1 MGMKVFLDTANV
13 KEIEELVA
21 WGVVDGVTT
30 NPTLLSREAGDPRDI
45 LVRICEVVQGPVS
58 AEVVATDADGMIA
71 EGREL
76 ASLHPHIVVKIPMT
90 VEGLKATRV
99 LSREGIRVN
108 MTLIFTP
115 MQALLAAKAGARFLS
130 PFLGRLDDIATPA
143 MDMLSDLITIVENY
157 EFETEVL
164 VASVR
169 HPLHVLEA
177 ARMGAHIVT
186 VPPKVLR
193 QLVKHPLTDIGL
205 ARFLEDWKKVQERLG
220 QPAGSS

>member
-1 MGMKVFLDTANV
+1 MKIFLDTANL
-13 KEIEELVA
+13 KEIQELVS

-30 NPTLLSREAGDPRDI
+30 NPTLLSREEGDPHEL
-45 LVRICEVVQGPVS
+45 LVQICETVQGPVS
-58 AEVVATDADGMIA
+58 AEVVATDTEGMIR

-90 VEGLKATRV
+90 VEGLQATRV
-99 LSREGIRVN
+99 LSGEGIRVN

-115 MQALLAAKAGARFLS
+115 LQALLAAKAGARFLS

-143 MDMLSDLITIVENY
+143 LDMLSDLVTLMENY
-157 EFETEVL
+157 EFEAEIL

-169 HPLHVLEA
+169 HPIHVLEA
-177 ARMGAHIVT
+177 ARMGADIVT

-205 ARFLEDWKKVQERLG
+205 EKFLQDWKKVQERLG
-220 QPAGSS
+220 QPA

>member
-1 MGMKVFLDTANV
+1 MKIFLDTANV
-13 KEIEELVA
+13 HEIEELTA

-30 NPTLLSREAGDPRDI
+30 NPTLLSQEEGDPHEI

-58 AEVVATDADGMIA
+58 AEVVATDAEGMVQ

-76 ASLHPHIVVKIPMT
+76 AALHPHIVVKIPMT
-90 VEGLKATRV
+90 VEGLKATRI
-99 LSREGIRVN
+99 LSQEGIRVN

-115 MQALLAAKAGARFLS
+115 IQALLAAKAGARFLS

-143 MDMLSDLITIVENY
+143 LDMLTNLVTLIENY
-157 EFETEVL
+157 PLESEIL

-169 HPLHVLEA
+169 HPIHVLEA
-177 ARMGAHIVT
+177 GRMGAHIVT

-193 QLVKHPLTDIGL
+193 QMVKHPLTDIGL
-205 ARFLEDWKKVQERLG
+205 AKFLEDWKKVQQRMEQL
-220 QPAGSS
+220 A

>member
-1 MGMKVFLDTANV
+1 MKIFLDTANL
-13 KEIEELVA
+13 KEIQELVS

-30 NPTLLSREAGDPRDI
+30 NPTLLSQEEGDPHEL
-45 LVRICEVVQGPVS
+45 LVQICETVDGPVS
-58 AEVVATDADGMIA
+58 AEVVATDAEGMVR

-90 VEGLKATRV
+90 VEGLRATRV
-99 LSREGIRVN
+99 LAGEGIRVN

-115 MQALLAAKAGARFLS
+115 LQALLAAKAGARYLS
-130 PFLGRLDDIATPA
+130 PFLGRLDDIATPSL
-143 MDMLSDLITIVENY
+143 DMLSDLVTLVENY
-157 EFETEVL
+157 DFETEIL

-169 HPLHVLEA
+169 HPIHVLEA
-177 ARMGAHIVT
+177 ARMGADIVT

-205 ARFLEDWKKVQERLG
+205 EKFLEDWRRVQERLG
-220 QPAGSS
+220 QPA

>member
-1 MGMKVFLDTANV
+1 MKIFLDTASVN
-13 KEIEELVA
+13 EIQELAA

-30 NPTLLSREAGDPRDI
+30 NPTLLSREEGDPREI
-45 LVRICEVVQGPVS
+45 LVQICEIVQGPVS
-58 AEVVATDADGMIA
+58 AEVVSTDAEGMIR

-99 LSREGIRVN
+99 LSSEGIRVN

-115 MQALLAAKAGARFLS
+115 LQALLAAKAGARFLS

-143 MDMLSDLITIVENY
+143 LDMLTDLVTIVENY
-157 EFETEVL
+157 DFETEVL

-169 HPLHVLEA
+169 HPIHVLEA
-177 ARMGAHIVT
+177 ARLGAHIVT

-205 ARFLEDWKKVQERLG
+205 EKFLEDWKKVQERLT
-220 QPAGSS
+220 QPA

>member
-1 MGMKVFLDTANV
+1 MKIFLDTANL
-13 KEIEELVA
+13 KEIQELVS

-30 NPTLLSREAGDPRDI
+30 NPTLLSREEGDPHEL
-45 LVRICEVVQGPVS
+45 LVQICETVQGPVS
-58 AEVVATDADGMIA
+58 AEVVATDTEGMIR

-90 VEGLKATRV
+90 VEGLQATRV
-99 LSREGIRVN
+99 LSGEGIRVN

-115 MQALLAAKAGARFLS
+115 LQALLAAKAGARFLS

-143 MDMLSDLITIVENY
+143 LDMLSDLVTLMENY
-157 EFETEVL
+157 EFETEIL

-169 HPLHVLEA
+169 HPIHVLEA
-177 ARMGAHIVT
+177 ARMGADIVT

-205 ARFLEDWKKVQERLG
+205 EKFLEDWKKVQERLG
-220 QPAGSS
+220 QPA

>member
-1 MGMKVFLDTANV
+1 MKIFLDTANL
-13 KEIEELVA
+13 KEIQDLVS

-30 NPTLLSREAGDPRDI
+30 NPTLLSKEEGDPHEI
-45 LVRICEVVQGPVS
+45 LVQICETVQGPVS
-58 AEVVATDADGMIA
+58 AEVVATDAEGMIR

-76 ASLHPHIVVKIPMT
+76 AALHPHIVVKIPMT

-99 LSREGIRVN
+99 LSGEGIRVN

-115 MQALLAAKAGARFLS
+115 LQALLAAKAGARYLS

-143 MDMLSDLITIVENY
+143 LDMLSDLVTIVENY
-157 EFETEVL
+157 EFEAEIL

-169 HPLHVLEA
+169 HPIHVLEA

-186 VPPKVLR
+186 VPPQVLR
-193 QLVKHPLTDIGL
+193 QLVKHPLTEIGL
-205 ARFLEDWKKVQERLG
+205 EKFLEDWKKMQERLT
-220 QPAGSS
+220 QPA